1 MKTIYVKQIGSS
13 WTFCDEYG
21 YCVHADGE
29 LAYHPDFFDK
39 RPSGYP
45 LYQEAAQHGVHW
57 TENGLAQADGESTL
71 AVVVQ
76 YRQGVK

>member
-1 MKTIYVKQIGSS
+1 MKTIHVKQIGSG

-45 LYQEAAQHGVHW
+45 LYQEAAQPR
-57 TENGLAQADGESTL
+57 
-71 AVVVQ
+71 VQ
-76 YRQGVK
+76 LTSGGRGKNKGRVATATRN

>member
-45 LYQEAAQHGVHW
+45 LYQEAAIEEKHGKLV
-57 TENGLAQADGESTL
+57 GDGSDNPDEYDILFSDWDE
-71 AVVVQ
+71 
-76 YRQGVK
+76 